1 MTPDFSASAA
11 AAPKASR
18 KKRIACIAML
28 GLLLALGW
36 THPGWRRTDL
46 SVEIA
51 AINALKGECSDQ
63 IPVATTGYAGGA
75 VTRAGAQ
82 ATYTAVLRGPHDS
95 RGLFIASMQAG
106 GADWRVTAAKIT
118 LAEKSL
124 DLRDCPPPPEE
135 PVSDEEDNEDI
146 SAAASDSTGA

>member
-11 AAPKASR
+11 PQSSR
-18 KKRIACIAML
+18 KKRIACIAAL
-28 GLLLALGW
+28 ALLVVLGW
-36 THPGWRRTDL
+36 TRPGWRRTDL

-63 IPVATTGYAGGA
+63 IPLALTGFAAGT
-75 VTRAGAQ
+75 VTRDGRNAS
-82 ATYTAVLRGPHDS
+82 YTAALRGPKDT
-95 RGLFIASMQAG
+95 RGQFTAAMQPSG
-106 GADWRVTAAKIT
+106 SDWCVSAAKIT

-135 PVSDEEDNEDI
+135 PVSDEEDNEDS
-146 SAAASDSTGA
+146 SAASSDSSGA